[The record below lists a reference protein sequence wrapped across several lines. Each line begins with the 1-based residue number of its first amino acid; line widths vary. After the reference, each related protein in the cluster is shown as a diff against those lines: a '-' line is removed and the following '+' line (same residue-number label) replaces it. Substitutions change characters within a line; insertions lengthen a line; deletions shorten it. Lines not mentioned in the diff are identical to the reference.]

1 MPRTVIL
8 ALAAA
13 VLAGVAIG
21 AQASINS
28 SAGRL
33 TGAVL
38 AGLLVNFLG
47 GAAAG
52 VILLGLYLRQGS
64 GTLTAVSAGMW
75 GLLVV
80 AGLLGI
86 GIMIAGAYA
95 LPKIGV
101 VAGLAAL
108 IAGQMVVALGVDTLG
123 WAGGA
128 PIPLDLARLAGLGLL
143 AAGIWLM
150 LPKG

>member
-1 MPRTVIL
+1 MQRTVIL

-13 VLAGVAIG
+13 VVAGLAVG
-21 AQASINS
+21 AQAAVTS
-28 SAGRL
+28 SAGRQ

-38 AGLLVNFLG
+38 AGLLVYVLG

-52 VILLGLYLRQGS
+52 VILLGLFLRQGAGAWAS
-64 GTLTAVSAGMW
+64 ISAGTL
-75 GLLVV
+75 GLTFG

-86 GIMIAGAYA
+86 VLMVGSAYA

-101 VAGLAAL
+101 AAGLAAL
-108 IAGQMVVALGVDTLG
+108 IASQMAVALVVDTLG

-143 AAGIWLM
+143 TAGIWLI